1 MAGAVG
7 GQDREPGLSWLRVWT
22 TMLGGP
28 LWEQAQRQATAALGA
43 TQLDQLFGSLD
54 SLEDL
59 R

>member
-1 MAGAVG
+1 
-7 GQDREPGLSWLRVWT
+7 
-22 TMLGGP
+22 MLGGP
-28 LWEQAQRQATAALGA
+28 LWEQAQRQATAALDA